1 MRIFCF
7 LLLFVTLPLF
17 ALESGTALKLTG
29 EARAELTYGIID
41 SFDQDDAVAHQGVY
55 GGGTYLYLDGL
66 AGDQD
71 FAKVDFLLVAGYRY
85 ADSNNMSDTTPEPV
99 FEAKKLFLS
108 VYTSHADISVG
119 RMILNY
125 GRGTVLSPADLFS
138 TIDVTDPELGRIGTN
153 AVRIL
158 VPLGAVS
165 GIELLSTIAE
175 KPENGISGLRLYS
188 NYSGWD

>member
-1 MRIFCF
+1 M
-7 LLLFVTLPLF
+7 TLPLF

-41 SFDQDDAVAHQGVY
+41 PFDQDDAVAHQGVY
-55 GGGTYLYLDGL
+55 GGGTYLHLDGL

-71 FAKVDFLLVAGYRY
+71 FAKVGFLLVAGYRY
-85 ADSNNMSDTTPEPV
+85 
-99 FEAKKLFLS
+99 
-108 VYTSHADISVG
+108 
-119 RMILNY
+119 
-125 GRGTVLSPADLFS
+125 
-138 TIDVTDPELGRIGTN
+138 